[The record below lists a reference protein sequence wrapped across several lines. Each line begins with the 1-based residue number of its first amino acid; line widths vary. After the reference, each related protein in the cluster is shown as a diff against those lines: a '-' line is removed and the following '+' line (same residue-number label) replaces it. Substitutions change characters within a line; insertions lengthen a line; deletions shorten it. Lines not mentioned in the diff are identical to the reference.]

1 VLNFLGPAVG
11 MGVIAS
17 TLAKLLWFR
26 ELKSV
31 RWRRLAVPVF
41 VASTLVSVAGL
52 VIFGHD
58 GKIATY
64 AAMVVVCALTLWWFG
79 FVSKSR

>member
-26 ELKSV
+26 ELKGVS
-31 RWRRLAVPVF
+31 WLRLAVPVF
-41 VASTLVSVAGL
+41 VASALVSVAGL
-52 VIFGHD
+52 VVYGHD

-79 FVSKSR
+79 FASKSR